1 MFKLFEHGNTTTQI
15 DVLDALLSSSECSP
29 TKLKSPL
36 THFLVSAHLGR
47 VSLLCDESVI
57 IGGHLQS
64 LPRRR
69 RLPGP
74 ARSEEEEGS
83 TPTPD
88 VRGAQTAASSSSR
101 ARDVRGPQNVI

>member
-1 MFKLFEHGNTTTQI
+1 MSAFLVLEKSSNVCLRYALMFKLFEHGNTTTQI

-64 LPRRR
+64 LPQRRGLARPRSVGGGGGGLNPDAR
-69 RLPGP
+69 R
-74 ARSEEEEGS
+74 A
-83 TPTPD
+83 
-88 VRGAQTAASSSSR
+88 
-101 ARDVRGPQNVI
+101 

>member
-64 LPRRR
+64 LPQRRGLARPRSVGGGLDPGTR
-69 RLPGP
+69 R
-74 ARSEEEEGS
+74 AWC
-83 TPTPD
+83 PD
-88 VRGAQTAASSSSR
+88 CG
-101 ARDVRGPQNVI
+101 ILK